1 MVLIVKTIRGNTLYR
16 RSPDGGWAWAVLVS
30 DFFIQAIT
38 VSFLQSFGLFFI
50 SFMEEFGTN
59 NNQTSFISSIAM
71 GMDIIAAP
79 FVSALTPKLG
89 ARKIIFGSGILCC
102 IGLLLSALASNIW
115 MTYAGIGVLWGTGFT
130 ATYIS
135 IVAQINIY
143 FARWRALANGVACCG
158 CASGSMVMPVF
169 IQYLLHSYGWRG
181 ALWICAGISLNVCVF
196 ASLVRPISAVEASQ
210 MSNYK
215 HLHYADKSC
224 ADDENEDD
232 VSCQVEQ
239 DRPQELARED
249 IIGGRRINRIFKIV
263 KNYWILFILALS
275 EFVSGLW
282 YFLPL
287 LFVVPFAKELGI
299 PEKQAAV
306 ILSMAAVGDIVG
318 VISVSVLL
326 SLCRGLEKRILFVL
340 AAMSLLQIAVCSL
353 AASAATSASL
363 LAFTLLHG
371 GLCGSYITTK
381 TTAIP
386 VLLGVEN
393 VTKFIGWQWALSG
406 ISCFVGPPIAGKY
419 TVISWI
425 SMELIESLIFMQ
437 SDVLSPL
444 SFCSSLPELVLRN
457 SVEPFQNINI
467 ETLRNDHKEAI
478 VVNFTDS
485 KITTDTSIQVHCAI
499 RDFVK
504 LPKHKKK
511 WPKMV
516 LIVKTIRG
524 NTLYHKSPDGGWAW
538 AVLVSD
544 FCIQAITESFL
555 HSFGLF
561 FIYFMDEFGTNNTQ
575 TSLVSSIAMG
585 MDIVVAP
592 FVAALTPKLG
602 ARKIIFASGISCCI
616 GLLLSALALN
626 IWMTY
631 VGVGILWGAGFT
643 ASYISIVAQINIYFS
658 YWRALANGVACC
670 GCSIGSVV
678 MPIFTRYLMHSYG
691 WRGALCIWAGISLN
705 ICVFASLV
713 RPISA
718 VVSSQ
723 MPKYEHLHYADKS
736 YTDDGNKDD
745 VTSIVE
751 QTPSQEIEKPK
762 KTDERGIYRLL
773 NMIKNYW
780 ILSLLAFAEF
790 VSGAWHYL
798 PILFVVPF
806 AEEMGISEEQAA
818 VILSVDAVGDIVGV
832 ISVSVLLSLCRV
844 LEKRILFVLAAIS
857 VLQIAACALAVFATM
872 PASLIVF
879 ALLHGGLC
887 GAYTTTKTTAI
898 PVLLGVKNVTKYIGI
913 QLVLNGISCFIGPP
927 IAGHIVDVYG
937 TYRVVYIYAIGCF
950 TTAFFLF
957 FIAGIG
963 VEKLGGVLP
972 EHQRRNY
979 EQ

>member
-1 MVLIVKTIRGNTLYR
+1 MVLIVKTIRGNTLYH

-50 SFMEEFGTN
+50 YFMEEFGTN
-59 NNQTSFISSIAM
+59 NSQTSFISSIAM

-102 IGLLLSALASNIW
+102 MGLLLSALASNIW

-215 HLHYADKSC
+215 HLQYADKSC

-249 IIGGRRINRIFKIV
+249 QIGGRRINRIFKVV

-406 ISCFVGPPIAGKY
+406 ISCFVGPPIAGHLVDIY
-419 TVISWI
+419 GTYRVAYFYAIGCFI
-425 SMELIESLIFMQ
+425 TAF
-437 SDVLSPL
+437 VLFVVAGIGVEKL
-444 SFCSSLPELVLRN
+444 GGAIPEHQHR
-457 SVEPFQNINI
+457 NI
-467 ETLRNDHKEAI
+467 EKY
-478 VVNFTDS
+478 
-485 KITTDTSIQVHCAI
+485 TSIQVHWSI

-504 LPKHKKK
+504 LPKHKEK

-602 ARKIIFASGISCCI
+602 ARKIIFAPGISCCI

-658 YWRALANGVACC
+658 RWRALANGVACC

-736 YTDDGNKDD
+736 YTGDGNKDD

-806 AEEMGISEEQAA
+806 AEEMGTSEEQAA

-972 EHQRRNY
+972 EHQHRNY